1 MINNLTSKKIVI
13 PIEIKVREF
22 LPKAYLAYKIVVNSD
37 FDVILGAQRNYSN
50 QLIYKN
56 CLLIDKNT
64 KFIDR
69 EAFSFHKENFI
80 AMLDEEGPIS
90 FQHKT
95 IIKERYSV
103 NDLKKQI
110 DSFLFYGKK
119 DLDKIDYKKIKKK
132 SFVVGHPKFD
142 FLDSNLEIIFKKE
155 NEFIRNKFKKFV
167 LITGHF
173 PSSSIRVTDK
183 WISMVSKQFLNNKK
197 NLDKHIKEKLRF
209 NTLRKKIMIFTNF
222 TIKAAKENPNTTFVF
237 RRHPIESEEYIKN
250 KFINKPKI

>member
-110 DSFLFYGKK
+110 D
-119 DLDKIDYKKIKKK
+119 I
-132 SFVVGHPKFD
+132 
-142 FLDSNLEIIFKKE
+142 
-155 NEFIRNKFKKFV
+155 FV
-167 LITGHF
+167 LW
-173 PSSSIRVTDK
+173 K
-183 WISMVSKQFLNNKK
+183 
-197 NLDKHIKEKLRF
+197 RF
-209 NTLRKKIMIFTNF
+209 R
-222 TIKAAKENPNTTFVF
+222 
-237 RRHPIESEEYIKN
+237 
-250 KFINKPKI
+250 